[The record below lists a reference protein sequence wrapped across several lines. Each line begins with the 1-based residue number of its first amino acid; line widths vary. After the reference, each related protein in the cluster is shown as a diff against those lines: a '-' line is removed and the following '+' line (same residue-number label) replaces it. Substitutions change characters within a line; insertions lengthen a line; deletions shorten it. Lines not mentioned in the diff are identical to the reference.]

1 MDDWL
6 TDWLDLSSKVGVGI
20 NLAQSPIFPFA
31 LEQFQ
36 LFILHHGRKH
46 KRKSSLHLIMHH
58 PCIFELLVFVKTK
71 EKSHICVFIPF
82 FIQLLFLFCCQKC
95 VTFYNL
101 RIFISPLNEN
111 HIFLHFIQGFKKLF
125 GKILKKKKN
134 VCSQNGWMELCCIN
148 LTLFCHLA
156 IHFSWFK

>member
-1 MDDWL
+1 MTGWM
-6 TDWLDLSSKVGVGI
+6 DLSSKFGVGI

-71 EKSHICVFIPF
+71 EKATFVF
-82 FIQLLFLFCCQKC
+82 L
-95 VTFYNL
+95 
-101 RIFISPLNEN
+101 S
-111 HIFLHFIQGFKKLF
+111 
-125 GKILKKKKN
+125 
-134 VCSQNGWMELCCIN
+134 
-148 LTLFCHLA
+148 
-156 IHFSWFK
+156 HFSSIYFSILLPKMCNIL